1 MMPML
6 TIAFALLSGAADLA
20 RVFVSPEPQSAPISF
35 YFQNRHDEQSFM
47 LLDDTGD
54 VRPDVLKAFSHFVR
68 CWRTEREKQMNP
80 RTLEIVA
87 AISRHFGDAR
97 IEIVSGYRAKPYGAP
112 HSKHFLGRAMDI
124 HVDGVPAKVVAAW
137 VWKSFRNVGV
147 GYYPKQEFVHV
158 DSRDL
163 DVRWVDTSQHGEI
176 AHARFFGRLPTDE
189 LPATAP
195 LLAYDRARLAP
206 VATASALATA
216 PVAQLELK
224 STMNAQLALSTIQGI
239 LDEQTVR

>member
-20 RVFVSPEPQSAPISF
+20 RVFVSPEHQSAPITF
-35 YFQNRHDEQSFM
+35 YFQNRHDEQSFQ
-47 LLDDTGD
+47 LLDDSGD
-54 VRPDVLKAFSHFVR
+54 VRPEIVKAFSHFVR
-68 CWRTEREKQMNP
+68 CWRTEREKSMHP

-97 IEIVSGYRAKPYGAP
+97 IEIVSGYRARPYGAP

-124 HVDGVPAKVVAAW
+124 HVDGVPAKVVASW
-137 VWKSFRNVGV
+137 VWKNFRNVGV

-163 DVRWVDTSQHGEI
+163 DVRWVDSANHGES
-176 AHARFFGRLPTDE
+176 AHANYFGRLPSDE
-189 LPATAP
+189 LPANAP
-195 LLAYDRARLAP
+195 LLAYNRARKSPDASVESQ
-206 VATASALATA
+206 VASLD
-216 PVAQLELK
+216 L
-224 STMNAQLALSTIQGI
+224 SSTIRGI
-239 LDEQTVR
+239 LETDTIR